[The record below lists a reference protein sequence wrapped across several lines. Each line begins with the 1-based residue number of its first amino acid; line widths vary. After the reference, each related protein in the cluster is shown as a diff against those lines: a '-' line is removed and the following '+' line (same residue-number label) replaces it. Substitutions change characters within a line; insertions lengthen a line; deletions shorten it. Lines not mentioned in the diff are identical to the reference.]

1 MIKVD
6 SPDRMLEKIDL
17 SRTLAEPEYKKKIPL
32 LRAQLYSLQ
41 RQCWDARLPVILV
54 FEGWGASGRGD
65 MVNFL
70 TQNLEPRVF
79 RLHMISAPRTY
90 ELSMPWLWRFWV
102 KAPNYG
108 EMAIFDQ
115 SWYRRVLIDR
125 VEKAVKRLQWQQAFE
140 DINDFE
146 RALYDDGTL
155 IVKFFLHIGKA
166 TQERRI
172 RKQGKD
178 PISKMMRDP
187 EDRLQLKKHKDYSR
201 AVEEMLMRTETE
213 WAPWTI
219 VEAED
224 PRFARVK
231 MFEAAIASLEKGLE
245 AKTGKKQAAPRE
257 GKAK

>member
-1 MIKVD
+1 
-6 SPDRMLEKIDL
+6 MLEQIDL

-41 RQCWDARLPVILV
+41 RQCWDARLPAILV
-54 FEGWGASGRGD
+54 FEGWGASGRGA

-90 ELSMPWLWRFWV
+90 EQSMPWLWRFWV
-102 KAPNYG
+102 KMPNYG
-108 EMAIFDQ
+108 ELAIFDQ

-125 VEKAVKRLQWQQAFE
+125 VEKRVKRLQWQQAFE

-146 RALYDDGTL
+146 RALADDGTL
-155 IVKFFLHIGKA
+155 IVKFFLHISKEN
-166 TQERRI
+166 QERRI
-172 RKQGKD
+172 KKQVKD
-178 PISKMMRDP
+178 PISKMMNDP
-187 EDRLQLKKHKDYSR
+187 EDRMQLKKHKAYSR

-213 WAPWTI
+213 WAPWSI

-224 PRFARVK
+224 VRYARVK
-231 MFEAAIASLEKGLE
+231 VFESAIASLEKGLA
-245 AKTGKKQAAPRE
+245 AKTGAPVVSVRE